1 MVTTARGPHGDLR
14 FQPQPVILGHKDVP
28 LPSAPDRDCW
38 TRGGVAHGF
47 RAIGTD
53 PAILVYMTDR
63 FYDQADEGRTPYD
76 HGGINYDLETQHK

>member
-1 MVTTARGPHGDLR
+1 M
-14 FQPQPVILGHKDVP
+14 
-28 LPSAPDRDCW
+28 
-38 TRGGVAHGF
+38 AHGF